1 MTSTVTDFSNLI
13 NVNYPVPGVDNDTQG
28 FRTNYSYIQQAFKR
42 AAQEISNLEISS
54 VSLNSTND
62 FGDNIIKNASLQANS
77 YVVNDG
83 GSIAPGTISIDFQD
97 GNYQQFSLQDGS
109 FLFTVI
115 NWPPDGKNGN
125 IRIELTPESGATCEV
140 DFASANIINDFSLPQ
155 TYATTASVVW
165 DLWSPDNGSSV
176 YAYELGFSS
185 IGLSDLSVTTLS
197 SGTASLTYNNS
208 TGVFSFTPQ
217 NYGALTATTVT
228 DNSSKL
234 VTSNFIH
241 SVLPYGSITLWY
253 GNIAS
258 IPLGWA
264 LCDGSTVTGPGGV
277 GTITLPDLRNR
288 FIIGA
293 HSDSSGVA
301 VTTVTGSTSTNGG
314 SKDAIIVSHSHTA
327 TSIDSGHSH
336 NIPSQDDTGGS
347 PSTVISNGGDGTF
360 LQGTTNLGTATIT
373 TTIASTG
380 TSGTN
385 ANLPPY
391 YALAYIMKI
400 TG

>member
-1 MTSTVTDFSNLI
+1 VTSTVTEISNLI

-28 FRTNYSYIQQAFKR
+28 FRNNFSLIQQALTR
-42 AAQEISNLEISS
+42 ASVEISDLELGSVNL
-54 VSLNSTND
+54 NTTND
-62 FGDNIIKNASLQANS
+62 FGDNIIKNASFQGNS

-97 GNYQQFSLQDGS
+97 GNYQQFALQNGS
-109 FLFTVI
+109 YIFTVE
-115 NWPPDGKNGN
+115 NWPPEGKNGN
-125 IRIELTPESGATCEV
+125 IRVELTPESGATAVV
-140 DFASANIINDFSLPQ
+140 DFSSVNIINDFSMPQ
-155 TYATTASVVW
+155 TYASTASVIW
-165 DLWSPDNGSSV
+165 ELWSPDNGNTV

-197 SGTASLTYNNS
+197 SGTASLSYDNS

-217 NYGALTATTVT
+217 NYGAISATTVT

-234 VTSNFIH
+234 ATSNFIH

-253 GNIAS
+253 GNIAN

-277 GTITLPDLRNR
+277 GTITLPDLRNK
-288 FIIGA
+288 FVIGA
-293 HSDSSGVA
+293 HSDSGSVA

-327 TSIDSGHSH
+327 TSLDSGHSH
-336 NIPSQDDTGGS
+336 NIPSQDDNGGG
-347 PSTVISNGGDGTF
+347 PSTVISNGGNGTF
-360 LQGTTNLGTATIT
+360 QQGTTNLGTATIT